1 MALTNSYSAGVGDS
15 INGLSSSAGSST
27 VDTNMAGDMN
37 VHKGRLHKEPNGD
50 GAGMEVGRDR
60 NGRKRFSKRHSKNGL
75 AAVF

>member
-1 MALTNSYSAGVGDS
+1 MT
-15 INGLSSSAGSST
+15 
-27 VDTNMAGDMN
+27 GDMN
-37 VHKGRLHKEPNGD
+37 VHKGRLHKESNGD